1 MLANQRGS
9 VSKSE
14 QSTGVLYNLHWGRK
28 DTVMMN
34 RRYNDDNDDNVEYVL
49 LENITYHG
57 ITFRAW
63 KETVDFIEK

>member
-1 MLANQRGS
+1 MSAKQNKAHAQAMYC
-9 VSKSE
+9 
-14 QSTGVLYNLHWGRK
+14 VLYNLHWGRK